1 MAGSFSFK
9 LFTIRNDK
17 AALKVGTDA
26 VLLGA
31 TTTLR
36 PEDKLLLD
44 IGTGTG
50 VIALMVAQ
58 RLRAAHAFD
67 GGSRPITATPL
78 AFDGGSR
85 PITATP
91 LAFDGGSPPITSPR
105 DTASEQRIIAIDI
118 DGPSAEEAGENFAE
132 SPWASALTAIHT
144 SLADFRPDRKFDCI
158 FSNPPFYDNSLTNP
172 DAREATARHTESLSY
187 REIFAFSAEWL
198 QPDGHLSLILPADQ
212 EVAIIR
218 TAASFG
224 LYPFRIIRV
233 RTTARKPVRR
243 IILEFSRTREKA
255 SDESLTLQDGSARS
269 AQYAELTREFY
280 L

>member
-9 LFTIRNDK
+9 RFTIRNDK

-31 TTTLR
+31 AMTLR
-36 PEDKLLLD
+36 PEDKTLLD

-58 RLRAAHAFD
+58 RLL
-67 GGSRPITATPL
+67 GGTLWGETPHQKE
-78 AFDGGSR
+78 AKTHVF
-85 PITATP
+85 
-91 LAFDGGSPPITSPR
+91 
-105 DTASEQRIIAIDI
+105 AIDI
-118 DGPSAEEAGENFAE
+118 DGPSAEEAAENFAD

-158 FSNPPFYDNSLTNP
+158 FSNPPFYDNSLTNS

-233 RTTARKPVRR
+233 RTTIRKPVRR

>member
-1 MAGSFSFK
+1 MAASFRFK
-9 LFTIRNDK
+9 QFSVRNDM

-31 TTTLR
+31 SMTLR
-36 PEDKLLLD
+36 PEDRTLLD

-58 RLRAAHAFD
+58 RVCAAPPGDLWPQASD
-67 GGSRPITATPL
+67 GR
-78 AFDGGSR
+78 
-85 PITATP
+85 
-91 LAFDGGSPPITSPR
+91 
-105 DTASEQRIIAIDI
+105 RIVGIDI
-118 DGPSAEEAGENFAE
+118 DGPSVEEAALNFAD
-132 SPWASALTAIHT
+132 SPWAGMLTSIHA
-144 SLADFRPDRKFDCI
+144 SLSDFRPGQKFDCI
-158 FSNPPFYDNSLTNP
+158 FSNPPFYDNSLRNP
-172 DAREATARHTESLSY
+172 DAREAAARHTESLSY

-224 LYPFRIIRV
+224 LFPFRIIRV
-233 RTTARKPVRR
+233 STTVRKPVKRV
-243 IILEFSRTREKA
+243 ILEFGRTKQKA
-255 SDESLTLQDGSARS
+255 SEESLTLQDGSARS

>member
-9 LFTIRNDK
+9 RFTIRNDK

-31 TTTLR
+31 AMTLR
-36 PEDKLLLD
+36 PEDKTLLD

-58 RLRAAHAFD
+58 RLENTS
-67 GGSRPITATPL
+67 SRIL
-78 AFDGGSR
+78 S
-85 PITATP
+85 
-91 LAFDGGSPPITSPR
+91 
-105 DTASEQRIIAIDI
+105 IDI
-118 DGPSAEEAGENFAE
+118 DQPSAEEAAENFAD

-224 LYPFRIIRV
+224 LYPFRIVRV
-233 RTTARKPVRR
+233 RTTIRKPVRR

>member
-9 LFTIRNDK
+9 RFTIRNDK

-31 TTTLR
+31 AMTLR
-36 PEDKLLLD
+36 PEDKTLLD

-58 RLRAAHAFD
+58 RATAAQ
-67 GGSRPITATPL
+67 
-78 AFDGGSR
+78 
-85 PITATP
+85 
-91 LAFDGGSPPITSPR
+91 AFDGGSPPITSPR

-118 DGPSAEEAGENFAE
+118 DGPSAEEAAENFAD

-233 RTTARKPVRR
+233 RTTIRKPVRR

>member
-9 LFTIRNDK
+9 RFTIRNDK

-31 TTTLR
+31 AMTLR
-36 PEDKLLLD
+36 PEDKTLLD

-58 RLRAAHAFD
+58 RLENTS
-67 GGSRPITATPL
+67 SRIL
-78 AFDGGSR
+78 S
-85 PITATP
+85 
-91 LAFDGGSPPITSPR
+91 
-105 DTASEQRIIAIDI
+105 IDI
-118 DGPSAEEAGENFAE
+118 DGPSAEEAAENFAD

-233 RTTARKPVRR
+233 RTTIRKPVRR

-255 SDESLTLQDGSARS
+255 SEESLTLQDGSARS

>member
-1 MAGSFSFK
+1 MAGSFRFK
-9 LFTIRNDK
+9 RFTIRNDK

-31 TTTLR
+31 AMTVSPDDST
-36 PEDKLLLD
+36 LLD

-58 RLRAAHAFD
+58 RLLGETLLGELSHQKIAETQVF
-67 GGSRPITATPL
+67 
-78 AFDGGSR
+78 
-85 PITATP
+85 
-91 LAFDGGSPPITSPR
+91 
-105 DTASEQRIIAIDI
+105 AIDI
-118 DGPSAEEAGENFAE
+118 DGPSAEEAAENFAD

-144 SLADFRPDRKFDCI
+144 SLAGFKPERKFDCI
-158 FSNPPFYDNSLTNP
+158 FSNPPFYDNSLRNP

-198 QPDGHLSLILPADQ
+198 TLAGRLSLILPADQ
-212 EVAIIR
+212 EVAILR

-224 LYPFRIIRV
+224 LYPFRIIRIKGA
-233 RTTARKPVRR
+233 ARKPVKR
-243 IILEFSRTREKA
+243 IILEFSQTRGQVAE
-255 SDESLTLQDGSARS
+255 ESLTLQDGPSRS
-269 AQYAELTREFY
+269 AKYAELTKEFY

>member
-9 LFTIRNDK
+9 RFTIRNDK

-31 TTTLR
+31 AMTLR
-36 PEDKLLLD
+36 PEDKTLLD

-58 RLRAAHAFD
+58 RLENTS
-67 GGSRPITATPL
+67 SRIL
-78 AFDGGSR
+78 S
-85 PITATP
+85 
-91 LAFDGGSPPITSPR
+91 
-105 DTASEQRIIAIDI
+105 IDI
-118 DGPSAEEAGENFAE
+118 DQPSAEEAAENFAD

-233 RTTARKPVRR
+233 RTTIRKPVRR

>member
-1 MAGSFSFK
+1 MAGSFRFK
-9 LFTIRNDK
+9 RFTIRNDK

-31 TTTLR
+31 AMTVSPDDSTI
-36 PEDKLLLD
+36 LD

-58 RLRAAHAFD
+58 RLIGEAPHQKIAETQVF
-67 GGSRPITATPL
+67 
-78 AFDGGSR
+78 
-85 PITATP
+85 
-91 LAFDGGSPPITSPR
+91 
-105 DTASEQRIIAIDI
+105 AIDI
-118 DGPSAEEAGENFAE
+118 DGPSAEEAAENFTD

-144 SLADFRPDRKFDCI
+144 SLAGFKPERKFDCI
-158 FSNPPFYDNSLTNP
+158 FSNPPFYDNSLRNP

-198 QPDGHLSLILPADQ
+198 APAGRLSLILPADQ
-212 EVAIIR
+212 EVAILR

-224 LYPFRIIRV
+224 LYPFRIIRIKGA
-233 RTTARKPVRR
+233 ARKPVKR
-243 IILEFSRTREKA
+243 IILEFSQTRGRVAE
-255 SDESLTLQDGSARS
+255 ESLTLQDGPSRS
-269 AQYAELTREFY
+269 AQYAELTKEFY

>member
-9 LFTIRNDK
+9 RFTIRNDK

-31 TTTLR
+31 AMTLR
-36 PEDKLLLD
+36 PEDKTLLD

-58 RLRAAHAFD
+58 RLENTS
-67 GGSRPITATPL
+67 SRIL
-78 AFDGGSR
+78 S
-85 PITATP
+85 
-91 LAFDGGSPPITSPR
+91 
-105 DTASEQRIIAIDI
+105 IDI
-118 DGPSAEEAGENFAE
+118 DGPSAEEAGENFAD

-233 RTTARKPVRR
+233 RTTIRKPVRR

-255 SDESLTLQDGSARS
+255 SEESLTLQDGSARS

>member
-1 MAGSFSFK
+1 MAASFRFK
-9 LFTIRNDK
+9 QFSVRNDM

-31 TTTLR
+31 SMTLR
-36 PEDKLLLD
+36 PEDRTLLD

-58 RLRAAHAFD
+58 RVCAAPPGDLWPQAS
-67 GGSRPITATPL
+67 GGR
-78 AFDGGSR
+78 
-85 PITATP
+85 
-91 LAFDGGSPPITSPR
+91 
-105 DTASEQRIIAIDI
+105 RIVGIDI
-118 DGPSAEEAGENFAE
+118 DGSSVEEAALNFAD
-132 SPWASALTAIHT
+132 SPWAGMLTSIHA
-144 SLADFRPDRKFDCI
+144 SLSDFRPGQKFDCI
-158 FSNPPFYDNSLTNP
+158 FSNPPFYDNSLRNP
-172 DAREATARHTESLSY
+172 DAREAAARHTESLSY

-224 LYPFRIIRV
+224 LFPFRIIRV
-233 RTTARKPVRR
+233 STTVRKPVKRV
-243 IILEFSRTREKA
+243 ILEFGRTKQKA
-255 SDESLTLQDGSARS
+255 SEESLTLQDGSARS

>member
-9 LFTIRNDK
+9 RFTIRNDK

-31 TTTLR
+31 AMTLR
-36 PEDKLLLD
+36 PEDKTLLD

-58 RLRAAHAFD
+58 RATAAQAFD
-67 GGSRPITATPL
+67 GGSLPITA
-78 AFDGGSR
+78 S
-85 PITATP
+85 P

-118 DGPSAEEAGENFAE
+118 DGPSAEEAAENFAD

-233 RTTARKPVRR
+233 RTTIRKPVRR

>member
-1 MAGSFSFK
+1 MAGSFRFK
-9 LFTIRNDK
+9 RFTIRNDK

-31 TTTLR
+31 AMTVSPDDRT
-36 PEDKLLLD
+36 LLD

-58 RLRAAHAFD
+58 RLLGELPHQMLIVERASA
-67 GGSRPITATPL
+67 GGTLWGEA
-78 AFDGGSR
+78 
-85 PITATP
+85 
-91 LAFDGGSPPITSPR
+91 PR
-105 DTASEQRIIAIDI
+105 QKIAEMRIFAIDI
-118 DGPSAEEAGENFAE
+118 DGPSAEEAAENFTD

-144 SLADFRPDRKFDCI
+144 SLAGFKPERKFDCI
-158 FSNPPFYDNSLTNP
+158 FSNPPFYDNSLRNP

-198 QPDGHLSLILPADQ
+198 TPAGRLSLILPADQ
-212 EVAIIR
+212 EVAILR

-224 LYPFRIIRV
+224 LYPFRIIRIKG
-233 RTTARKPVRR
+233 APRKPVKR
-243 IILEFSRTREKA
+243 IILEFSQTRGQVAE
-255 SDESLTLQDGSARS
+255 ESLTLQDGPSRS
-269 AQYAELTREFY
+269 AQYAELTQEFY

>member
-1 MAGSFSFK
+1 MAGSFRFK
-9 LFTIRNDK
+9 RFTIRNDK

-31 TTTLR
+31 AMTVSPDDST
-36 PEDKLLLD
+36 LLD

-58 RLRAAHAFD
+58 RLIGEAPHQKIAETQVF
-67 GGSRPITATPL
+67 
-78 AFDGGSR
+78 
-85 PITATP
+85 
-91 LAFDGGSPPITSPR
+91 
-105 DTASEQRIIAIDI
+105 AIDI
-118 DGPSAEEAGENFAE
+118 DGPSAEEAAENFTD

-144 SLADFRPDRKFDCI
+144 SLAGFKPERKFDCI
-158 FSNPPFYDNSLTNP
+158 FSNPPFYDNSLRNP

-198 QPDGHLSLILPADQ
+198 TPAGRLSLILPADQ
-212 EVAIIR
+212 EVAILR

-224 LYPFRIIRV
+224 LYPFRIIRIKG
-233 RTTARKPVRR
+233 ALRKPVKR
-243 IILEFSRTREKA
+243 IILEFSQTRGQVAE
-255 SDESLTLQDGSARS
+255 ESLTLQDGPSRS
-269 AQYAELTREFY
+269 AQYAELTKEFY

>member
-1 MAGSFSFK
+1 MAGSFRFK
-9 LFTIRNDK
+9 RFTIRNDK

-31 TTTLR
+31 AMTVSPDDST
-36 PEDKLLLD
+36 LLD

-58 RLRAAHAFD
+58 RLLGEAPHQKIA
-67 GGSRPITATPL
+67 
-78 AFDGGSR
+78 
-85 PITATP
+85 
-91 LAFDGGSPPITSPR
+91 
-105 DTASEQRIIAIDI
+105 EMRIFAIDI
-118 DGPSAEEAGENFAE
+118 DGPSAEEAAENFAY

-144 SLADFRPDRKFDCI
+144 GLAGFKPERKFDCI
-158 FSNPPFYDNSLTNP
+158 FSNPPFYDNSLRNP

-198 QPDGHLSLILPADQ
+198 TPAGRLSLILPADQ
-212 EVAIIR
+212 EVAILR

-224 LYPFRIIRV
+224 LYPFRIIRIKG
-233 RTTARKPVRR
+233 APRKPVKR
-243 IILEFSRTREKA
+243 IILEFSQTRGQVTE
-255 SDESLTLQDGSARS
+255 ESLTLQDGPYRS
-269 AQYAELTREFY
+269 AQYAELTKEFY

>member
-9 LFTIRNDK
+9 RFTIRNDK

-31 TTTLR
+31 AMTLR
-36 PEDKLLLD
+36 PEDKTLLD

-58 RLRAAHAFD
+58 RLENTS
-67 GGSRPITATPL
+67 SRIL
-78 AFDGGSR
+78 S
-85 PITATP
+85 
-91 LAFDGGSPPITSPR
+91 
-105 DTASEQRIIAIDI
+105 IDI
-118 DGPSAEEAGENFAE
+118 DQPSAEEAAENFAD

-233 RTTARKPVRR
+233 RTTIRKPVRR

-269 AQYAELTREFY
+269 AQYAELTKEFY

>member
-9 LFTIRNDK
+9 RFTIRNDK

-31 TTTLR
+31 AMTLR
-36 PEDKLLLD
+36 PEDKTLLD

-58 RLRAAHAFD
+58 RLENTS
-67 GGSRPITATPL
+67 SRIL
-78 AFDGGSR
+78 S
-85 PITATP
+85 
-91 LAFDGGSPPITSPR
+91 
-105 DTASEQRIIAIDI
+105 IDI
-118 DGPSAEEAGENFAE
+118 YGPSAEEAGENFAD

-233 RTTARKPVRR
+233 RTTIRKPVRR

-255 SDESLTLQDGSARS
+255 SEESLTLQDGSARS